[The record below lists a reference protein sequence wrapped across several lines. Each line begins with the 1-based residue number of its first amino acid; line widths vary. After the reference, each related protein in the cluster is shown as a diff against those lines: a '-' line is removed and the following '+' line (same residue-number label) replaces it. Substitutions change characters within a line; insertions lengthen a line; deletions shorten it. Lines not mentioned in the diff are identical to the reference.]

1 MKFTFLLTILFFCS
15 SLNAQKDSISTIR
28 TVAEQMPMFRD
39 TNCMKLTSF
48 NEQKSCAD
56 QKLLSFIFSHANY
69 PNTLKEMGI
78 EASVIISFVVE
89 TNGSLRDF
97 QILRGNNPPLFA
109 QELIR
114 VIKLTTEENG
124 LWIPAMQS
132 GRNVPFRIHLPCKI
146 QLN

>member
-1 MKFTFLLTILFFCS
+1 MKFTLLLISLLFYF
-15 SLNAQKDSISTIR
+15 SLNAQEDSTSTIL

-39 TNCMKLTSF
+39 TACMKLTSF
-48 NEQKSCAD
+48 NEQKACAD
-56 QKLLSFIFSHANY
+56 QKLLSFIYSHVNY
-69 PNTLKEMGI
+69 PNALKEMGI
-78 EASVIISFVVE
+78 EASVVISFVVE
-89 TNGSLRDF
+89 INGSLRDF
-97 QILRGNNPPLFA
+97 QILRSNNPPLFA

-132 GRNVPFRIHLPCKI
+132 GRSVPFRIHLPCKI